1 VIHSDLIACAHGNIA
16 PDDDTL
22 KAKCSHLAFFN
33 AAIGLGYFRLE
44 PCRSLLGRAAEMIE

>member
-1 VIHSDLIACAHGNIA
+1 MIHSDLIACAHGNIA